1 LLAVFSIFIFI
12 NLSTSAEIFHP
23 PGKQG
28 TASYLNTDAGKAS
41 EKHNAL
47 KLIKY
52 MKGEPDDYLNS
63 DIISIGKTKASRVTA

>member
-1 LLAVFSIFIFI
+1 LLAVYSIFIFI
-12 NLSTSAEIFHP
+12 NLSTSAEIFP

-47 KLIKY
+47 KLIK
-52 MKGEPDDYLNS
+52 
-63 DIISIGKTKASRVTA
+63 